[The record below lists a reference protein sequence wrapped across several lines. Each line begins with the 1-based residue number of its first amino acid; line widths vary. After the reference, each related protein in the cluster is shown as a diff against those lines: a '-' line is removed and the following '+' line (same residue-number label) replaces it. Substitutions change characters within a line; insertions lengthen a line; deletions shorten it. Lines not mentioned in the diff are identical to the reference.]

1 MMLLQSCLPG
11 LSLFN
16 TPSEYRLKN
25 VLYSAGSTP
34 GFKVRHTMALKADV
48 RLKNKLYD
56 SLSTIAGNPDFEYVS
71 MRAHFWIIKPKYFWV
86 QEINT

>member
-1 MMLLQSCLPG
+1 
-11 LSLFN
+11 
-16 TPSEYRLKN
+16 
-25 VLYSAGSTP
+25 
-34 GFKVRHTMALKADV
+34 MALKADV